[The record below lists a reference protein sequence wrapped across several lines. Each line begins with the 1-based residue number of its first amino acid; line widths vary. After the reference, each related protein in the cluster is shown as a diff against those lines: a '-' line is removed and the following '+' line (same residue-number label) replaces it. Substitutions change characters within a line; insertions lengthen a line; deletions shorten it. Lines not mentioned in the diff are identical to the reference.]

1 MTTLVANVPPIKVWV
16 RKEYLYDLQKGH
28 GEYTPGYWVSCK
40 SLSGRALYF
49 ETYLT
54 HYGALYDKLPISA
67 FLEWDSDHPDAP
79 QAPSPDLELPD
90 LQFWNGFDTGLTVI
104 EKNLIYNMEMEVH
117 VRSGKRL
124 KGHYLFTID
133 NYHPHRNEPDFYFSE
148 FPDEHKSHNIIA
160 LKNGQ
165 IGAYPNNRCRMVDP
179 SLTPENL
186 LTPDFK
192 VSTRYF
198 DVEHA
203 PKWGRLGDQD
213 DYFWETPTEKK
224 KSNISEGEQKDWEAF
239 FKPTEVFDFDR

>member
-1 MTTLVANVPPIKVWV
+1 MTTLVANVPPVKVWV

-28 GEYTPGYWVSCK
+28 GEYTPGYWVTCK

-54 HYGALYDKLPISA
+54 QYGALYDKLPISA
-67 FLEWDSDHPDAP
+67 FLAWDSDYPDAP
-79 QAPSPDLELPD
+79 QTPSPDLELTD
-90 LQFWNGFDTGLTVI
+90 LQFWNGFDNGLTVV

-117 VRSGKRL
+117 VRSGKKL
-124 KGHYLFTID
+124 KGQYLFTVD

-148 FPDEHKSHNIIA
+148 VPDEHKSHNIIV
-160 LKNGQ
+160 LENGQ

-179 SLTPENL
+179 SLTPETL

-213 DYFWETPTEKK
+213 DYFWETLTEKR
-224 KSNISEGEQKDWEAF
+224 SNISEAEEKDWEAF
-239 FKPTEVFDFDR
+239 FKPMEVFNEFDR